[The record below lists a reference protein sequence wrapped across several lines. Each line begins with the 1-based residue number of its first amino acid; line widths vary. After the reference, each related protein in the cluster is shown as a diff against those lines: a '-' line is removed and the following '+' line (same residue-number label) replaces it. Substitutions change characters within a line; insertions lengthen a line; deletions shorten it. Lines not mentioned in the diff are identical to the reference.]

1 METNLKPQRV
11 SAKWVTYREVPLWCC
26 DFGGFESDRERL
38 VAEIAAAQVEIDRRP
53 ENSLLIAVVLTNA
66 LLTPDL
72 IAFFTDNARR
82 SHSSIRKLA
91 ILGLSDFQRFWYRR
105 VKHIVWPKPSRFFS
119 DWEQAK
125 RWLVSET

>member
-1 METNLKPQRV
+1 MAQQRL

-26 DFGGFESDRERL
+26 DFGGLGSDHDRL
-38 VAEIAAAQVEIDRRP
+38 VAEIAAAQMEIDRRP
-53 ENSLLIAVVLTNA
+53 ENSLLMAIVLTNA
-66 LLTPDL
+66 VLTPEL

-82 SHSSIRKLA
+82 PHSSIRKMA
-91 ILGLSDFQRFWYRR
+91 ILGLSDFQRFWYRWAKR
-105 VKHIVWPKPSRFFS
+105 IVWPKPSHFFS